1 MATTH
6 MATTPTEA
14 ITRMVTTPM
23 GDIMVAMEDIT
34 EVTGHMATVTATASC
49 LGLVM
54 ATGAATT
61 EDTTDTTDRSK
72 LRSSFF

>member
-1 MATTH
+1 MAITL
-6 MATTPTEA
+6 MATTPMEA
-14 ITRMVTTPM
+14 ITPM

-72 LRSSFF
+72 LRSTFF